1 MNLSFLS
8 LVLLAGHLSISSF
21 VLAQDQPAGTQ
32 QPGRP
37 AGPAGFFALGAAASG
52 GQVEFRGGTFQIN
65 AFPFINFKKG
75 RFYSNQAGIGYEA
88 FKNDTYRLSVV
99 TEVGVNEQNRND
111 VDPLNDMEN
120 LGLPIYGGLSLDV
133 NVADFV
139 LTGTIQRE
147 LGFASEG
154 WRAFA
159 AVSLP
164 YKVSEKLTVSPSITV
179 QWSDSRLTNYLYGVR
194 ADDIQPNRSLY
205 ETGDSFHGN
214 AGVTGVYRLSNKVTL
229 IGSGG
234 MNWYGDSIV
243 DSPIVDRRTAF
254 SMFLAVGYAF

>member
-1 MNLSFLS
+1 MKLSFLTFV
-8 LVLLAGHLSISSF
+8 VLASHLGLSGF
-21 VLAQDQPAGTQ
+21 ALAQDQPAGDQ

-37 AGPAGFFALGAAASG
+37 AGPPDFFAVGAAASS

-75 RFYSNQAGIGYEA
+75 RFYSNQAGVGYEA
-88 FKNDTYRLSVV
+88 YKNDTYRLSVV

-111 VDPLNDMEN
+111 VDALDDMQN

-133 NVADFV
+133 NVVDFV

-159 AVSLP
+159 AISLP
-164 YKVSEKLTVSPSITV
+164 YNVSRKLTVSPSITV
-179 QWSDSRLTNYLYGVR
+179 QWSDSRLTNYLYGV
-194 ADDIQPNRSLY
+194 AANDVQPGRTAY
-205 ETGDSFHGN
+205 ETGDSFQGN

-243 DSPIVDRRTAF
+243 DSPIVDRRTAL